1 MSRFQNCPQ
10 SGTLR
15 TTAQTDVPMRRI
27 QLPAAMTALAAI
39 VLPDWL
45 PVCAPCAR
53 TGIFYIRK
61 RRVRK
66 NTCILDSA
74 RIIMMYRVVFNDM
87 ETFQL

>member
-45 PVCAPCAR
+45 PVCARAR
-53 TGIFYIRK
+53 APAFFTSGRDVCEKILAFWTV
-61 RRVRK
+61 RV
-66 NTCILDSA
+66 L
-74 RIIMMYRVVFNDM
+74 
-87 ETFQL
+87 